1 MSDTGN
7 DRIAGIPAWKNVS
20 VWGAAFVL
28 FNLALIASAIV
39 VDVATYN
46 ALTREDRWIENA
58 TALLFFLT
66 ALLLLATALR
76 GGGGGGGGQPHGFM
90 VSERS
95 CFYSGPA
102 RKSVGGNVCSDS
114 ERPIFSLLSM
124 FKTKPIS
131 ITSRE

>member
-76 GGGGGGGGQPHGFM
+76 GGGGGGGGDNCM
-90 VSERS
+90 ALWSRS
-95 CFYSGPA
+95 AHVFIRGRRGNQLGATFVRIRNARFSRFYQ
-102 RKSVGGNVCSDS
+102 CSK
-114 ERPIFSLLSM
+114 RNQYP
-124 FKTKPIS
+124 
-131 ITSRE
+131 